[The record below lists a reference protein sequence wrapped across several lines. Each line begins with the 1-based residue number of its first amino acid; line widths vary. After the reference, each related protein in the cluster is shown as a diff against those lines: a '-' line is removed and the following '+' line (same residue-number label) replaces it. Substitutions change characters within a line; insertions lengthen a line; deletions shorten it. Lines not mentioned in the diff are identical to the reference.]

1 MYSPHLVRMENIP
14 ERNPLTTSKFSFFA
28 NTMLKRTLFYL
39 LLGSPVL
46 SSGQTGGSHV
56 YSFLDIPASARIAS
70 MGGSFISVKDN
81 DLSLAFQTPSL
92 LNKTMDKSLA
102 LSGVS
107 YIDGLK
113 LGDAVYARDMGES
126 GTFMAGIHY
135 ANYGKFKETNVYG
148 EIEGTFKAADYELL
162 IGWSR
167 PLNRSFS
174 LGASLKALY
183 SDYYI
188 YNSFGMAVD
197 LSATFHD
204 TINQWTVSLLAR
216 NAGLQIKNYT
226 EGNNEPLPAEV
237 LIGVSKR
244 LTHTPLRFSLTY
256 RHLEKFDLR
265 YDDPYNLGDVD
276 PVSGESSVKEISFLD
291 NLTRH
296 FIIGTELLLSKNF
309 HIRLAYNFQRR
320 KELLL
325 ENRPATTGFSFG
337 AGLKVSKF
345 IISYGRANYHV
356 GAAANHISI
365 STNLSEFNRK
375 LPSNEVR

>member
-1 MYSPHLVRMENIP
+1 
-14 ERNPLTTSKFSFFA
+14 
-28 NTMLKRTLFYL
+28 
-39 LLGSPVL
+39 
-46 SSGQTGGSHV
+46 
-56 YSFLDIPASARIAS
+56 
-70 MGGSFISVKDN
+70 
-81 DLSLAFQTPSL
+81 
-92 LNKTMDKSLA
+92 MDKSLA

-113 LGDAVYARDMGES
+113 LGDAVYAADMGET

-135 ANYGKFKETNVYG
+135 ANYGKFTETNVYG
-148 EIEGTFKAADYELL
+148 DIEGSFKAADYALL
-162 IGWSR
+162 IGWAR
-167 PLNRSFS
+167 PLNSKFS
-174 LGASLKALY
+174 VGAGLKGIY

-188 YNSFGMAVD
+188 YNSFGLAVD

-204 TINQWTVSLLAR
+204 TTNQWTVTMLAR
-216 NAGLQIKNYT
+216 NAGIQLKNYR
-226 EGNNEPLPAEV
+226 EGNNEPLPAE
-237 LIGVSKR
+237 LLFGVSKR
-244 LTHTPLRFSLTY
+244 LRHTPLRFSLTY

-265 YDDPYNLGDVD
+265 YNDPYNLGDVD
-276 PVSGESSVKEISFLD
+276 PVNGEAAVEDISFTD
-291 NLTRH
+291 NLSRH
-296 FIIGTELLLSKNF
+296 FIIGTEILLSKNF
-309 HIRLAYNFQRR
+309 HLRIAYNFQRR

-375 LPSNEVR
+375 VSAN